1 MNMKPL
7 FGILL
12 MGIALPALAT
22 QANERS
28 AGGYIQLRDEIP
40 NDGTKTCNLPVGP
53 AGSGQTRI
61 YELPADES
69 PCRAFMNK
77 TDDIYFSELPS
88 AAQITLTG
96 NSVCNTDGP
105 DTEDN
110 FWIKLKTTLKFT
122 SPESMSMQYF
132 FSQTKGTIIKPGLL
146 LVDYYLKGEAAD
158 AIDQL
163 SCVKVVTS
171 RATLPKPIE
180 WPDLV
185 DHRWTSFHP
194 DGGLTYNC
202 GGNRLMTGAG
212 LDVFD
217 DDDPVSYQC
226 ATPVLKGTEVTLKN
240 HRQSAKNTGPNNYYV
255 CPINTILT
263 GIKTDGGSRYTC
275 TEAWLGDTRLEV
287 TPDNT
292 FGEMLPSIGHRFA
305 CPSGKALISRYFSDG
320 DKVGYRCGKLF
331 LPAPP

>member
-7 FGILL
+7 FGILM
-12 MGIALPALAT
+12 MGLALPVLAT
-22 QANERS
+22 QVSERS
-28 AGGYIQLRDEIP
+28 AGGYIQLRDELPEKDTI
-40 NDGTKTCNLPVGP
+40 TCNLPVGP

-69 PCRAFMNK
+69 PCRSFMNK
-77 TDDIYFSELPS
+77 TNEIYFSELPS

-96 NSVCNTDGP
+96 NSLCNTTDP
-105 DTEDN
+105 DMEDN

-158 AIDQL
+158 AVDQL

-180 WPDLV
+180 WPGLENLI
-185 DHRWTSFHP
+185 WTGLKP
-194 DGGLTYNC
+194 DGSYTFNC
-202 GGNRLMTGAG
+202 PANRIMTGSG
-212 LDVFD
+212 FEMWEDYSVL
-217 DDDPVSYQC
+217 YQC
-226 ATPVLKGTEVTLKN
+226 ATPMLNGTEVVVKN
-240 HRQSAKNTGPNNYYV
+240 YRQSAHNSGPNNYYL
-255 CPINTILT
+255 CPINTIMT
-263 GIKTDGGSRYTC
+263 GMATNDGYRYSC
-275 TEAWLGDTRLEV
+275 AEAWLGDTRLEV